1 MRKRDCTNCGWGVE
15 WELVF
20 NSRGEATLRG
30 RCRFQPMPKLCDCLR
45 TTIGP
50 KAKPATDCPAWKKA
64 SGPVPP
70 WGVWT
75 VSPPIRGYDGRWY
88 VAVTTARKGIEFVSV
103 SSIIRSKHNGHTE

>member
-75 VSPPIRGYDGRWY
+75 DQWRVEMYREIEREAWEALSPKL
-88 VAVTTARKGIEFVSV
+88 RKELQAMGLT
-103 SSIIRSKHNGHTE
+103 RP

>member
-1 MRKRDCTNCGWGVE
+1 MKKRDCTNCGWGVE
-15 WELVF
+15 WVLTF
-20 NSRGEATLRG
+20 NFRGEATLRG

-75 VSPPIRGYDGRWY
+75 DQWRVEMCREIEREAWDALSPKL
-88 VAVTTARKGIEFVSV
+88 RKELQAMGIT
-103 SSIIRSKHNGHTE
+103 RP